1 MYVCLLGSR
10 NSSDDNQPRKKLAS
24 TQKNVEFACPGAP
37 YFTISKA
44 KKHGRNALLR
54 FRQQQGDVRHKFA
67 PEVTVKTLKGYVASH
82 INVRM
87 MTSALE
93 KGNALNIS
101 QIVLEFDPD
110 DNTTVMV

>member
-1 MYVCLLGSR
+1 M
-10 NSSDDNQPRKKLAS
+10 
-24 TQKNVEFACPGAP
+24 
-37 YFTISKA
+37 
-44 KKHGRNALLR
+44 LR

-110 DNTTVMV
+110 DNTTVMVKCPFPSCTSFHPIHVKHATKQVSVAMDQESLLRRGKLRMVREIP